1 MPKFPVGPASGDHS
15 LPCRGPVRIE
25 MLCLIHNLCCCSDPN
40 GVPAPSARSVVLRQL
55 QVLPYLGLIVGFITI
70 LTPYTLAV
78 IRGDVPAWLPY
89 ISDAGGDPP
98 QSSIFS
104 MGLTVIGL
112 LCE

>member
-1 MPKFPVGPASGDHS
+1 MV
-15 LPCRGPVRIE
+15 
-25 MLCLIHNLCCCSDPN
+25 NLYFFSDPN
-40 GVPAPSARSVVLRQL
+40 AVTGNVEARSVVLKQL

-70 LTPYTLAV
+70 LTPYALAV

-104 MGLTVIGL
+104 MGLTLIGL
-112 LCE
+112 MCE